1 MKKFKKVTNI
11 AKVLKENGWD
21 NLDSNISILTS
32 GSQDIVNQWCQEEL
46 DNILEQ
52 IIDKGTYE
60 PPIEYGF
67 YSSQFKDWVLKLAS
81 KVQEAWDDWHEEC
94 GCIPTY
100 SDHCEIEEPFEYVL
114 SEEEYF
120 QLDGLYAHINCDYGG
135 IIKYIGED
143 LLDLYDFF
151 NEDESYKEL
160 ILEYFGKKE
169 LSQPERLYLS
179 NFSF

>member
-1 MKKFKKVTNI
+1 
-11 AKVLKENGWD
+11 
-21 NLDSNISILTS
+21 
-32 GSQDIVNQWCQEEL
+32 
-46 DNILEQ
+46 
-52 IIDKGTYE
+52 
-60 PPIEYGF
+60 
-67 YSSQFKDWVLKLAS
+67 
-81 KVQEAWDDWHEEC
+81 
-94 GCIPTY
+94 
-100 SDHCEIEEPFEYVL
+100 EYVL